1 MKLIVGSASSG
12 KTKRLLELSA
22 SNRIPILCESLER
35 VERLV
40 VKARGYGYNIPMPI
54 VASDITADIKE
65 VYIDEIDNLVEK
77 MLHVKIGAVSIN
89 KDSLAE
95 YEDLDYKK

>member
-22 SNRIPILCESLER
+22 ANQVPILCESIER

-40 VKARGYGYNIPMPI
+40 VKARGYGINIPMPL
-54 VASDITADIKE
+54 VADELKADVKL

-77 MLHVKIGAVSIN
+77 LLKVNIGAVSIN
-89 KDSLAE
+89 KDSVAE
-95 YEDLDYKK
+95 FEDLDKK

>member
-22 SNRIPILCESLER
+22 ANQVPILCESIER

-40 VKARGYGYNIPMPI
+40 VKARGYGFNIPMPI
-54 VASDITADIKE
+54 VAEELKADVKL

-77 MLHVKIGAVSIN
+77 LLKVNVGALSIN
-89 KDSLAE
+89 KDSVAE
-95 YEDLDYKK
+95 FEDLDKK

>member
-22 SNRIPILCESLER
+22 ANGVPILCESIER

-40 VKARGYGYNIPMPI
+40 VKARGYGYNIPMPL
-54 VASDITADIKE
+54 VADEIKEDIKE

-77 MLHVKIGAVSIN
+77 MLKLKIGAVSIN
-89 KDSLAE
+89 KDSMPE
-95 YEDLDYKK
+95 FEDLDKK

>member
-22 SNRIPILCESLER
+22 ANQVPILCESIER

-40 VKARGYGYNIPMPI
+40 VKARGYGYNIPMPLI
-54 VASDITADIKE
+54 AEELKADVKL

-77 MLHVKIGAVSIN
+77 LLKVNVGAVSIN
-89 KDSLAE
+89 KDSVAE
-95 YEDLDYKK
+95 FEDLDKK

>member
-22 SNRIPILCESLER
+22 ANQVPILCESIER

-40 VKARGYGYNIPMPI
+40 VKARGYGFNIPMPL
-54 VASDITADIKE
+54 VAEELKADVKL

-77 MLHVKIGAVSIN
+77 LLKVNVGAVSIN
-89 KDSLAE
+89 KDSVAE
-95 YEDLDYKK
+95 FEDLDKK

>member
-22 SNRIPILCESLER
+22 SNQVPILCESIER

-40 VKARGYGYNIPMPI
+40 VKARGYGYNIPMPLI
-54 VASDITADIKE
+54 ADELKADVKL

-77 MLHVKIGAVSIN
+77 LLKVNVGAVSIN
-89 KDSLAE
+89 KDSVAE
-95 YEDLDYKK
+95 FEDLDKK

>member
-22 SNRIPILCESLER
+22 ANQVPILCESIER

-40 VKARGYGYNIPMPI
+40 VKARGYGYNIPMPLI
-54 VASDITADIKE
+54 ADELKADVKL

-77 MLHVKIGAVSIN
+77 LLKVNVGAVSIN
-89 KDSLAE
+89 KDSDAE
-95 YEDLDYKK
+95 FEDLDKK

>member
-22 SNRIPILCESLER
+22 ANQVPILCESIER

-40 VKARGYGYNIPMPI
+40 VKARGYGYNIPMPL
-54 VASDITADIKE
+54 VAEELKADVKL

-77 MLHVKIGAVSIN
+77 LLKVNVGAVSIN
-89 KDSLAE
+89 KDSIAE
-95 YEDLDYKK
+95 FEDLDKK

>member
-22 SNRIPILCESLER
+22 SNQVPILCESIER

-40 VKARGYGYNIPMPI
+40 VKARGYGYNIPMPLI
-54 VASDITADIKE
+54 AEELKADVKL

-77 MLHVKIGAVSIN
+77 LLKVNVGAVSIN
-89 KDSLAE
+89 KDSNAE
-95 YEDLDYKK
+95 FEDLDKK

>member
-22 SNRIPILCESLER
+22 SNQVPILCESIER

-40 VKARGYGYNIPMPI
+40 VKARGYGYNIPMPLI
-54 VASDITADIKE
+54 ADELKADVKL

-77 MLHVKIGAVSIN
+77 LLKVNVGAVSIN
-89 KDSLAE
+89 KDSIAE
-95 YEDLDYKK
+95 FEDLDKK

>member
-22 SNRIPILCESLER
+22 ANQVPILCESIER

-40 VKARGYGYNIPMPI
+40 VKARGYGYNIPMPL
-54 VASDITADIKE
+54 VAEELKADVKL

-77 MLHVKIGAVSIN
+77 LLKVNVGAVSIN
-89 KDSLAE
+89 KDSNAE
-95 YEDLDYKK
+95 FEDLDKK

>member
-22 SNRIPILCESLER
+22 ANRIPILCESLER
-35 VERLV
+35 VDRLV
-40 VKARGYGYNIPMPI
+40 VKARGYGFNIPMPI
-54 VASDITADIKE
+54 IASDLKGDIKE

-77 MLHVKIGAVSIN
+77 MLQTKIAGLTIN
-89 KDSLAE
+89 KDTEADF
-95 YEDLDYKK
+95 EDLDHKK

>member
-22 SNRIPILCESLER
+22 ANQVPILCESIER

-40 VKARGYGYNIPMPI
+40 VKARGYGFNIPMPI
-54 VASDITADIKE
+54 VAEELKADVKL

-77 MLHVKIGAVSIN
+77 LLKVNVGAVSIN
-89 KDSLAE
+89 KDSIAE
-95 YEDLDYKK
+95 FEDLDKK

>member
-22 SNRIPILCESLER
+22 ANQVPILCESIER

-40 VKARGYGYNIPMPI
+40 VKARGYGFNIPMPI
-54 VASDITADIKE
+54 VAEELKADVKL

-77 MLHVKIGAVSIN
+77 LLKVNVGAVSIN
-89 KDSLAE
+89 KDSVAE
-95 YEDLDYKK
+95 FEDLDKK

>member
-12 KTKRLLELSA
+12 KTKRLLQLSA
-22 SNRIPILCESLER
+22 ANQVPILCESIER

-40 VKARGYGYNIPMPI
+40 VKARGYGYNIPMPL
-54 VASDITADIKE
+54 VAEELKADVKL

-77 MLHVKIGAVSIN
+77 LLKVKVGAVTIN
-89 KDSLAE
+89 KDSSAE
-95 YEDLDYKK
+95 FEDLDKK

>member
-12 KTKRLLELSA
+12 KTKRLLQLSA
-22 SNRIPILCESLER
+22 ANQVPILCESIER

-40 VKARGYGYNIPMPI
+40 VKARGYGFNIPMPL
-54 VASDITADIKE
+54 VAEKLKADVKL

-77 MLHVKIGAVSIN
+77 LLKVNVGAVSIN
-89 KDSLAE
+89 KDSIAE
-95 YEDLDYKK
+95 FEDLDKK

>member
-12 KTKRLLELSA
+12 KTKRLLQLSA
-22 SNRIPILCESLER
+22 ANQVPILCESIER

-40 VKARGYGYNIPMPI
+40 VKARGYGFNIPMPL
-54 VASDITADIKE
+54 VAEKLKAEVKL

-77 MLHVKIGAVSIN
+77 LLKVNVGAVSIN
-89 KDSLAE
+89 KDSVSE
-95 YEDLDYKK
+95 FEDLDKK

>member
-12 KTKRLLELSA
+12 KTKRLLQLSA
-22 SNRIPILCESLER
+22 LNQIPILCESIER

-40 VKARGYGYNIPMPI
+40 VKSQGYGLNIPMPL
-54 VASDITADIKE
+54 VADKLKANTKL

-77 MLHVKIGAVSIN
+77 LLKVKVGAVTIN
-89 KDSLAE
+89 KDSVAE
-95 YEDLDYKK
+95 FEDLDKK

>member
-22 SNRIPILCESLER
+22 ANQVPILCESIER

-40 VKARGYGYNIPMPI
+40 VKARGYGYNIPMPL
-54 VASDITADIKE
+54 VAEELKADVKL

-77 MLHVKIGAVSIN
+77 LLKVNVGAVSIN
-89 KDSLAE
+89 KDSVAE
-95 YEDLDYKK
+95 FEDLDKK

>member
-22 SNRIPILCESLER
+22 ANQVPILCESIER

-40 VKARGYGYNIPMPI
+40 VKARGYGYNIPMPLI
-54 VASDITADIKE
+54 AEELKADVKL

-77 MLHVKIGAVSIN
+77 LLKVNVGAVSIN
-89 KDSLAE
+89 KDSIAE
-95 YEDLDYKK
+95 FEDLDKK

>member
-12 KTKRLLELSA
+12 KTKRLLQLSA
-22 SNRIPILCESLER
+22 ANQVPILCESIER

-40 VKARGYGYNIPMPI
+40 VKARGYGFNIPMPL
-54 VASDITADIKE
+54 VAEKLKADVKL

-77 MLHVKIGAVSIN
+77 LLKVNVGAVSIN
-89 KDSLAE
+89 KDSVAE
-95 YEDLDYKK
+95 FEDLDKK

>member
-22 SNRIPILCESLER
+22 ANRIPILCESIER

-40 VKARGYGYNIPMPI
+40 VKARGYGFNIPMPL
-54 VASDITADIKE
+54 VADELKADVKE

-77 MLHVKIGAVSIN
+77 LLKVKVSAVSIN
-89 KDSLAE
+89 KDSMAE
-95 YEDLDYKK
+95 FEDLDKK

>member
-22 SNRIPILCESLER
+22 SNQVPILCESIER
-35 VERLV
+35 VQRLV
-40 VKARGYGYNIPMPI
+40 VKAQGYGFNIPMPI
-54 VASDITADIKE
+54 VADELKANIKL

-77 MLHVKIGAVSIN
+77 LLKVNIGAVSIN
-89 KDSLAE
+89 KDSIAE
-95 YEDLDYKK
+95 FEDLDKK